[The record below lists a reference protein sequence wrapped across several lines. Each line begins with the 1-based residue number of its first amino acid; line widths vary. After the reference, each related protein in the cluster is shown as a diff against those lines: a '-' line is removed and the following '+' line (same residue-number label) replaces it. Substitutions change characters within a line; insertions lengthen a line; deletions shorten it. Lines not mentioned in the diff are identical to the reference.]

1 MVLHWR
7 ANALKLRDKESDNE
21 ADVLSAPCQ
30 SKFLHLVILQIIFQ
44 DFEDW
49 DDVGLNIAK
58 PPDLLHLYRDYAHH
72 TVPDV
77 MLVLQSVKEEK
88 ANLEAEHAKLQEN
101 CKKLQEEIGE
111 LRYENHVLAE
121 SIEKLE
127 R

>member
-1 MVLHWR
+1 MSEQISSFS
-7 ANALKLRDKESDNE
+7 N
-21 ADVLSAPCQ
+21 C
-30 SKFLHLVILQIIFQ
+30 FILQIIFQ

-49 DDVGLNIAK
+49 DDVGLNTAK

-88 ANLEAEHAKLQEN
+88 TNLEAEHAKLRED

-111 LRYENHVLAE
+111 LRCENHILAE